1 MRQCNNQAGLQ
12 FFNVL
17 HKFSLGSNQRAYS
30 VMSNIEVVKQILGET
45 LQLGDR
51 AEQLTAETQL
61 LGSIP
66 EMDSMTVVTVLVAL
80 EEQLGIMVD
89 DDEVDASIFETVG
102 NLVAFVDT
110 KTA

>member
-1 MRQCNNQAGLQ
+1 
-12 FFNVL
+12 
-17 HKFSLGSNQRAYS
+17 
-30 VMSNIEVVKQILGET
+30 MSNIEVVKQILGET